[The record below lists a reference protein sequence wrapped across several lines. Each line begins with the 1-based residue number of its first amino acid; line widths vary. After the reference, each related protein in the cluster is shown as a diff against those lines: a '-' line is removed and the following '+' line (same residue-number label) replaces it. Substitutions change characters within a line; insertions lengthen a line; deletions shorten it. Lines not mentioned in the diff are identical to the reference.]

1 MKRTFLTLLAGL
13 SLLVPPHFA
22 APPGLISPVVLVSI
36 LVDLALRW
44 MGQGNW
50 FHEAQHSQ
58 AIMLILPALLFFAWN
73 PQLLRGQAR
82 TPKRTFALVATVV
95 GLGLAYLV
103 ASWGPGLRHQG
114 IEYTLFVDAES
125 VACIAALCV
134 LFFRSWRGEPS
145 FGWNLALHW
154 VLFAW
159 LAWFAFPYLG
169 EPI

>member
-1 MKRTFLTLLAGL
+1 
-13 SLLVPPHFA
+13 
-22 APPGLISPVVLVSI
+22 
-36 LVDLALRW
+36 
-44 MGQGNW
+44 MGQGHW
-50 FHEAQHSQ
+50 FDEAQHSQ
-58 AIMLILPALLFFAWN
+58 AVMLILPALLFFAWN

-82 TPKRTFALVATVV
+82 TPRRTYVLVV
-95 GLGLAYLV
+95 LGVTLGTIDRII
-103 ASWGPGLRHQG
+103 SWSYGVRWQG
-114 IEYTLFVDAES
+114 IEYTVFVSAES

-134 LFFRSWRGEPS
+134 LFFRSWKGEPS